1 MATTPTTQKGRMRGI
16 DTNKGS
22 LTRHEIRQC
31 LLLHG
36 VIALTLF
43 GSSCYKQPCLQNG
56 GRGAVFSPSLLFKG
70 CNLIQRLPA
79 DRAKCQVRKFATH
92 IVTSHLLD
100 SLPSFTIQLDLV
112 QNKSVVHMLLQLH
125 TFNRSFEVD
134 ACKKRG
140 SRLIAKIRDPEHL
153 WMTNPTF
160 SVFPQLYVTLFLKN
174 CKCNHFQCFSASTTL
189 KQMF

>member
-1 MATTPTTQKGRMRGI
+1 MRGI
-16 DTNKGS
+16 VTNKGS

-56 GRGAVFSPSLLFKG
+56 GRGAVFFSPFLLFKG
-70 CNLIQRLPA
+70 CNLIQHLPA
-79 DRAKCQVRKFATH
+79 DRAKCKVRKFATH

-112 QNKSVVHMLLQLH
+112 VNKSAVHMLLQLH

-134 ACKKRG
+134 ACKNRG
-140 SRLIAKIRDPEHL
+140 SRLIAKIRDLEHL

-160 SVFPQLYVTLFLKN
+160 SVFPKLYVTVFPKN
-174 CKCNHFQCFSASTTL
+174 CKHECNNFQYFPL
-189 KQMF
+189 PPH